1 MSSNLKVNT
10 ILPSAG
16 TAIGIGTAGGSIT
29 ITNGRLGVGTD
40 TPLQRLHIRGEGEG
54 NHLLYLQAGD
64 TICDIIQSDNGGST
78 RLRSANGSFYVWTG
92 GDGNSSTGANGSPAI
107 HVNTSLETKFYNTI
121 KVVDKIE
128 HDTDS
133 DTALRFPAEDTV
145 SVETGG
151 SERVR
156 IDASGKVGINGA
168 STNAMLE
175 VRASNTNHG
184 ITLIDA
190 SNSGGSPAFEI
201 ISKRSDGN
209 VNTAFS
215 SNIFLGTNRTDQK
228 VANGKF
234 LGTVAF
240 GGNHTDGTEGNISY
254 AAAITARASGDF
266 NSKSDMPTDLIF
278 TTGVSG
284 TDKSGESAG
293 QSNVGTE
300 RMRISSN
307 GYITTPYQ
315 PAFKIGIMSQASPN
329 SGVVSEN
336 NGFTLKDGSSGDT
349 LRDAFNTG
357 DHFDQATG
365 RFTAPVTGVY
375 YFHFSVMRSSSS
387 GSGSMDLRIKKNTAL
402 MLARSYR
409 ANYSTEGSFASMNVT
424 TITKMTAG
432 HYIEFVLGANMSV
445 YEDDSYMLGYLIG

>member
-240 GGNHTDGTEGNISY
+240 GGNHTDGSEGNISY

-300 RMRISSN
+300 RMRILSSGGITFNGDTASANALDDYEEGSWTPTLAALNNASHGTVHYATYTKIGRQVTIRISFTISSSVSDTSGVGFNLPFTPTSNKRVVMAAISDRSGTNKAPFAMINVNETQYMYAKTLEGYGFQSYNTFSSN
-307 GYITTPYQ
+307 YI
-315 PAFKIGIMSQASPN
+315 
-329 SGVVSEN
+329 VC
-336 NGFTLKDGSSGDT
+336 
-349 LRDAFNTG
+349 TG
-357 DHFDQATG
+357 T
-365 RFTAPVTGVY
+365 
-375 YFHFSVMRSSSS
+375 
-387 GSGSMDLRIKKNTAL
+387 
-402 MLARSYR
+402 
-409 ANYSTEGSFASMNVT
+409 
-424 TITKMTAG
+424 
-432 HYIEFVLGANMSV
+432 
-445 YEDDSYMLGYLIG
+445 YESA

>member
-1 MSSNLKVNT
+1 DRSYDLKPPASN
-10 ILPSAG
+10 
-16 TAIGIGTAGGSIT
+16 
-29 ITNGRLGVGTD
+29 
-40 TPLQRLHIRGEGEG
+40 
-54 NHLLYLQAGD
+54 
-64 TICDIIQSDNGGST
+64 ST
-78 RLRSANGSFYVWTG
+78 EDPFTWST
-92 GDGNSSTGANGSPAI
+92 GNSHAFQVDGVEYLRIAAN
-107 HVNTSLETKFYNTI
+107 
-121 KVVDKIE
+121 
-128 HDTDS
+128 
-133 DTALRFPAEDTV
+133 
-145 SVETGG
+145 
-151 SERVR
+151 
-156 IDASGKVGINGA
+156 GKVGINGA

-175 VRASNTNHG
+175 VRASNTTHG

-375 YFHFSVMRSSSS
+375 YFHFSVMRSSS
-387 GSGSMDLRIKKNTAL
+387 
-402 MLARSYR
+402 
-409 ANYSTEGSFASMNVT
+409 
-424 TITKMTAG
+424 
-432 HYIEFVLGANMSV
+432 
-445 YEDDSYMLGYLIG
+445 